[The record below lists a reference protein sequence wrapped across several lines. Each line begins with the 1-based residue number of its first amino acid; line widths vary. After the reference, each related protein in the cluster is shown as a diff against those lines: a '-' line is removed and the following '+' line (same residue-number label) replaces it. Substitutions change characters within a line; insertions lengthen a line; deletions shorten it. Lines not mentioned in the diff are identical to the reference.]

1 MLTDVVDQLRNAAR
15 PSSWSSRLAWALV
28 PCRLL
33 HDAALEIERLRFTRD
48 AVLRSI
54 DLLRSNRMELLAER
68 DAEIAKL
75 RSTIEVLRV
84 NIDRAQRR

>member
-1 MLTDVVDQLRNAAR
+1 MLTDLVEQLRAAAR
-15 PSSWSSRLAWALV
+15 PSTWSSRLSWALV
-28 PCRLL
+28 PSRLL
-33 HDAALEIERLRFTRD
+33 NDAAIEIERLRHTRD

-84 NIDRAQRR
+84 NIDRARRT